1 MPASATAIA
10 EPPSRVAD
18 WITLAKVRVNTL
30 VVATTAGGFYLGARG
45 TLDWVSLVIT
55 CAGTALVAGGA
66 AALNQVAERDTDALM
81 ERTRHRPM
89 AERRLSIA
97 EGRIVG
103 ATLSIAG
110 LLTLWLA
117 IGSLAAILALVTL
130 ASYLLCYTPLK
141 RRTSF
146 AAVVGAVP
154 GALPPMIGW
163 AASRGS
169 VTELGGWSL
178 FLIMFVW
185 QLPHVLAISWIY
197 REEYG
202 RAGLP
207 VLPVVDTTG
216 AMTGR
221 QAALWAATLLPI
233 SVLPTLAGL
242 TSPVYGIGALV
253 LGLAQFTLT
262 LKFALHRTLAN
273 ARLVFYASIIY
284 LPLLW
289 ILMTLTKTYVGWGG
303 T

>member
-1 MPASATAIA
+1 MSS
-10 EPPSRVAD
+10 PSRVAD

-30 VVATTAGGFYLGARG
+30 VVATTAGGYYMGARDP
-45 TLDWVSLVIT
+45 LDPAMLALT

-81 ERTRHRPM
+81 ERTRERPI
-89 AERRLSIA
+89 AARRLSPV
-97 EGRIVG
+97 EGRAVG
-103 ATLSIAG
+103 AVLSAAG
-110 LLTLWLA
+110 LALLWFVV
-117 IGSLAAILALVTL
+117 SRLAAGVALATLV
-130 ASYLLCYTPLK
+130 SYVLFYTPLK
-141 RRTSF
+141 RRTSL

-169 VTELGGWSL
+169 IAELGGWSL

-185 QLPHVLAISWIY
+185 QLPHVLAISWMY

-207 VLPVVDTTG
+207 VLPVLDVTG

-221 QAALWAATLLPI
+221 QAAVWSATLVPV
-233 SVLPTLAGL
+233 SVLPSIAGIATL
-242 TSPVYGIGALV
+242 TYGIGALV
-253 LGLAQFTLT
+253 LGLAQLAGTL
-262 LKFALHRTLAN
+262 LFAVRRTPER
-273 ARLVFYASIIY
+273 ARLVFYTSIVY

-289 ILMTLTKTYVGWGG
+289 IVMTVTR
-303 T
+303 

>member
-1 MPASATAIA
+1 V
-10 EPPSRVAD
+10 PSRVAD

-30 VVATTAGGFYLGARG
+30 VVATTAGGYYLGTRDP
-45 TLDWVSLVIT
+45 LNLMDLLLT
-55 CAGTALVAGGA
+55 CVGTALVAGGA

-81 ERTRHRPM
+81 TRTRSRPM
-89 AERRLSIA
+89 ADKRMSVA
-97 EGRIVG
+97 EGHAVG
-103 ATLSIAG
+103 TALALSGLAVLWFMTNVVAVLVALATLI
-110 LLTLWLA
+110 
-117 IGSLAAILALVTL
+117 
-130 ASYLLCYTPLK
+130 SYVWCYTPLK

-169 VTELGGWSL
+169 IGDLGAWSL

-185 QLPHVLAISWIY
+185 QLPHVLAISWMY

-202 RAGLP
+202 NAGLP

-221 QAALWAATLLPI
+221 QALLWAATLVPI
-233 SVLPTLAGL
+233 SVLPAIAGIA
-242 TSPVYGIGALV
+242 SQVYGIGALV
-253 LGLAQFTLT
+253 LGVAQAVVTA
-262 LKFALHRTLAN
+262 KFAFERNRAN

-289 ILMTLTKTYVGWGG
+289 IVMTVTR
-303 T
+303 